1 MNILLQVGLLSRDGW
16 AINSDPFCGGALVNS
31 RHIVTA
37 AHCTHGKTAAQ
48 IAVTVILS
56 SWKVSRNCSF
66 LAQIGDHNITATA
79 MEPEQTWAGVEEV
92 IEHPDYDGDVLN
104 DIAVLRLAQEVSKS
118 SIHKTNNISLLPQV
132 DLSLFSPVCIP
143 ASSVGSR

>member
-1 MNILLQVGLLSRDGW
+1 
-16 AINSDPFCGGALVNS
+16 
-31 RHIVTA
+31 
-37 AHCTHGKTAAQ
+37 
-48 IAVTVILS
+48 
-56 SWKVSRNCSF
+56 
-66 LAQIGDHNITATA
+66 

-92 IEHPDYDGDVLN
+92 IEHPDYDGDILN
-104 DIAVLRLAQEVSKS
+104 DIAVIRLAQEVSKS